1 MSLMFFIYSKIDV
14 VSNYGTYP
22 PSGERE
28 LVPYLC
34 MGPLCR
40 YATDLIPMTKVLA
53 GKNAPLMH
61 LDDPVRIFLICML
74 IYSNYNFCTK
84 TFLLISH
91 YNVHTFPFLFNLL
104 CPHGTLKKPA
114 IKYIYHFD

>member
-1 MSLMFFIYSKIDV
+1 MFFIYSKIDV

-53 GKNAPLMH
+53 GKNAPLLH
-61 LDDPVRIFLICML
+61 LDDPVRMFFFYLCAV
-74 IYSNYNFCTK
+74 
-84 TFLLISH
+84 LL
-91 YNVHTFPFLFNLL
+91 
-104 CPHGTLKKPA
+104 
-114 IKYIYHFD
+114 